1 MTISVTNYQDL
12 LEGNYGLILTANSI
26 EKAAVTKVLGKCVR
40 AEPGV
45 AQRGAMLCY
54 NDPHILLHVTGTAGN
69 STETSVGHIA
79 RHFLSGRGPTP
90 AFVILAGFCWG
101 NPDMVAIGDVVIA
114 TTVASINNQCEG
126 TTGRT
131 YRRTDKSSPL
141 EVSVAL
147 LDEIAAGK
155 PFANHLG
162 TIGSA
167 ELYLAADG
175 ARNALIA
182 QHPDLLGGEMEAF
195 GFLTDLGD
203 IPWFVVKGVSDDA
216 GDATGTSGQNLAA
229 ERAATVLA
237 DLIRGLTTS
246 NVLLPPKSSPA
257 RDALIDAI
265 IGDSIVVSR
274 PADMALVND
283 YLNNDIGPRVEHR
296 LARYIS
302 DDCAQAGLHRAL
314 MKLILEVIQNALRH
328 GNASRAALAFYETRI
343 DLIDNGE
350 DFELA
355 SLQGDRGG
363 AMAWED
369 FDARFV
375 STDMATVSR
384 KKATPRGNHYSF
396 KINLLTE
403 ALRIAR
409 TKCSAT
415 ILDGA
420 IGAPGGSA
428 PVLRYDA
435 DCQTIHV
442 SVHNVRMISRSRVIV
457 QAIIA
462 ELEAGKTVYIA
473 CPDTD
478 EMLVHERMLKEY
490 LGPQLRIYVAS
501 RAGV

>member
-1 MTISVTNYQDL
+1 MTISVTNHQDL
-12 LEGNYGLILTANSI
+12 LNGNFGLILTANSI
-26 EKAAVTKVLGKCVR
+26 EKAAVAKVLGKCVR
-40 AEPGV
+40 ADPGIG
-45 AQRGAMLCY
+45 QMGAMLCY
-54 NDPHILLHVTGTAGN
+54 SDPHILLHVTGTAGN

-90 AFVILAGFCWG
+90 SFVILAGFCWG
-101 NPDMVAIGDVVIA
+101 NPDMVAIGDVIIA
-114 TTVASINNQCEG
+114 KIVASINNQREEIA
-126 TTGRT
+126 GRT
-131 YRRTDKSSPL
+131 YRRTDKTSPL
-141 EVSVAL
+141 ELSVAL
-147 LDEIAAGK
+147 VDAIAAGK

-175 ARNALIA
+175 ARDALIA

-195 GFLTDLGD
+195 GFLTDLGN
-203 IPWFVVKGVSDDA
+203 IPWLVVKGVSDDA
-216 GDATGTSGQNLAA
+216 GDATDTSAQKLAA
-229 ERAATVLA
+229 ERAAAVLT
-237 DLIRGLTTS
+237 DLIRGLTAS
-246 NVLLPPKSSPA
+246 AVLPSPNSSPP

-283 YLNNDIGPRVEHR
+283 YLNNDIGPKIEHR

-302 DDCAQAGLHRAL
+302 DDCAQAGLLRAL

-328 GNASRAALAFYETRI
+328 GNASRATLAFYETRI

-350 DFELA
+350 DFDLA
-355 SLQGDRGG
+355 SLQGHRGG

-369 FDARFV
+369 FDAQFV
-375 STDMATVSR
+375 STDMASMSR
-384 KKATPRGNHYSF
+384 RKAFPRGNHYNF

-403 ALRIAR
+403 ALRTAR
-409 TKCSAT
+409 NKCSAT
-415 ILDGA
+415 IREGA

-428 PVLRYDA
+428 PILRYDA

-442 SVHNVRMISRSRVIV
+442 SVQNVRMVSRSLVIV
-457 QAIIA
+457 HAIIA
-462 ELEAGKTVYIA
+462 ELKAGKTVYIA

-478 EMLVHERMLKEY
+478 EKLVHERMLKDY
-490 LGPQLRIYVAS
+490 LGSQLRIYVAS